1 MKPLG
6 FDIGDLQ
13 VFVEVA
19 ESGSMTAA
27 AHRLGMTQP
36 AVSHTVRRLES
47 GLGTTL
53 LDRHIRPLRL
63 TTTGAVVQEHAER
76 GLADMSALQRRLRM
90 TDTQTVAQVSIGMI
104 DSFSVTVGPQLIKSL
119 QDQAEQLSMW
129 SGISPNL
136 ESDLLRRDLDFIV
149 TPTPLEDV
157 TGLEHHALYQ
167 DPYLVVVHNRDRQ
180 NYDSLE
186 SLSAARDFVRYSGRS
201 RIGEQIERHLRWL
214 RLQPPQRLEFDGTEA
229 VLSMVAA
236 GLGWA
241 ITTPLCLLQV
251 RSYLSTIRSIALP
264 GPALDRNL
272 YLVGR
277 KDEFTDLQRRMIAR
291 TRSIL
296 RELIN
301 TQLSG
306 HHKWLARHIVI
317 H

>member
-1 MKPLG
+1 
-6 FDIGDLQ
+6 
-13 VFVEVA
+13 
-19 ESGSMTAA
+19 MTAT
-27 AHRLGMTQP
+27 AHRLGITQP
-36 AVSHTVRRLES
+36 AISHTLQRLES

-53 LDRHIRPLRL
+53 LDRRIRPLRL
-63 TTTGAVVQEHAER
+63 TTAGAVLQEHAER
-76 GLADMSALQRRLRM
+76 WLVDMSALRGRLR
-90 TDTQTVAQVSIGMI
+90 TANTQTVAQVSIGMI

-157 TGLEHHALYQ
+157 TELEHNALFRE
-167 DPYLVVVHNRDRQ
+167 PYLVVVPNSDRQ
-180 NYDSLE
+180 NYDSLQ
-186 SLSAARDFVRYSGRS
+186 SLSTARAFVRYSGRS
-201 RIGEQIERHLRWL
+201 RIGEQIERHLRWV
-214 RLQPPQRLEFDGTEA
+214 RSQPPQRFEFDGTEA

-241 ITTPLCLLQV
+241 ITTPLCLLQA
-251 RSYLSTIRSIALP
+251 RSYLPTIRSMALP

-277 KDEFTDLQRRMIAR
+277 KDEFTDLQRRMIAGS
-291 TRSIL
+291 RSIL
-296 RELIN
+296 RDLIK

-306 HHKWLARHIVI
+306 QHKWLAQHIAI
-317 H
+317 HR

>member
-6 FDIGDLQ
+6 FDIRDLQ

-27 AHRLGMTQP
+27 AHRLGITQP
-36 AVSHTVRRLES
+36 AVSHTLRRLES
-47 GLGTTL
+47 GLGAIL
-53 LDRHIRPLRL
+53 LDRRIRPLRL
-63 TTTGAVVQEHAER
+63 TTAGGVLQEHAEHW
-76 GLADMSALQRRLRM
+76 LADMSALHRRLRM
-90 TDTQTVAQVSIGMI
+90 TNTQTVAQVRIGMI

-136 ESDLLRRDLDFIV
+136 ESDLLRRDLDLIV
-149 TPTPLEDV
+149 APTPLEDV
-157 TGLEHHALYQ
+157 TGLEHHALFRE
-167 DPYLVVVHNRDRQ
+167 PYVVVMHKRDRQ
-180 NYDSLE
+180 HYDSLE

-201 RIGEQIERHLRWL
+201 RIGEQIEHHLRWL
-214 RLQPPQRLEFDGTEA
+214 RSQPPQRLEFDGTEA

-241 ITTPLCLLQV
+241 ITTPLCLLQA
-251 RSYLSTIRSIALP
+251 RTYLSTIRSIALP
-264 GPALDRNL
+264 GPALHRKL

-277 KDEFTDLQRRMIAR
+277 KGEFTDLQRRMIAR
-291 TRSIL
+291 SRSIL
-296 RELIN
+296 RELII
-301 TQLSG
+301 TELSG
-306 HHKWLARHIVI
+306 HHKWLAQHIAI